1 MPLEDALSAV
11 ETQLE
16 SVSEALLAS
25 DPQALE
31 LGSTQLRD
39 VAVQLSLIME
49 QISRQDAVVPAGLQ
63 KRLQAVGALL
73 SMQREGLAR
82 LVVLTERQTAG
93 LLPPTDAAGTYGS
106 AVGGRNAAS
115 MARIY
120 RSAS

>member
-1 MPLEDALSAV
+1 MPLEDALSAI
-11 ETQLE
+11 EQQLK
-16 SVSEALLAS
+16 SVSEALLTS

-31 LGSTQLRD
+31 SGSTQLRD
-39 VAVQLSLIME
+39 MAVQLSQIMDRM
-49 QISRQDAVVPAGLQ
+49 SRQDPVPAGLQ
-63 KRLQAVGALL
+63 ERLQAVGALL

-82 LVVLTERQTAG
+82 FVALTERQTAG

-115 MARIY
+115 AARIY

>member
-11 ETQLE
+11 EQQLK

-31 LGSTQLRD
+31 SGSTQLRD
-39 VAVQLSLIME
+39 MAVQLSQIMDRM
-49 QISRQDAVVPAGLQ
+49 SRQDPVPAGLQ
-63 KRLQAVGALL
+63 ERLQAVGAVL

-82 LVVLTERQTAG
+82 LVALTERQTAG
-93 LLPPTDAAGTYGS
+93 LLPPADAAGTYGS

-115 MARIY
+115 AARIY